1 MSILTERLRFRRDHR
16 WTPQHVSPYLD
27 DELARR
33 ARARL
38 QRHVAEC
45 PECRGVLRSL
55 ERMLLRLGGVPSPAA
70 SEAPDLA
77 ERIRARLRD
86 SGVD

>member
-1 MSILTERLRFRRDHR
+1 MSTLTRRLRFQRDHR
-16 WTPQHVSPYLD
+16 WTPQQMSPYLD
-27 DELARR
+27 DELAIG

-45 PECRGVLRSL
+45 PECQGVLRSL
-55 ERMLLRLGGVPSPAA
+55 ERMLLRLSGVPSPAA

-77 ERIRARLRD
+77 KRIRVRLLD
-86 SGVD
+86 SRVD